1 MSIWSDMEDRSA
13 GISLSKEDYNLL
25 YGGGELKQ
33 LHKDT
38 YKNMTYEIAAKD
50 FPYIDII
57 SKLDISIF
65 SGSSRVILC
74 DGKKTYEL
82 ERDYKRDYMINIV
95 HFFYECNKKGDHIPD
110 VQDGHLYN
118 IDELKSLAEKLID
131 LILKAENNLFN
142 EVD

>member
-25 YGGGELKQ
+25 YGGGDLRQ
-33 LHKDT
+33 LHQDT
-38 YKNMTYEIAAKD
+38 YKDMIYEIIAKD
-50 FPYIDII
+50 FPYIEII

-65 SGSSRVILC
+65 SGSTQVILT
-74 DGKKTYEL
+74 DDKKTYEL
-82 ERDYKRDYMINIV
+82 KRETMSNSI
-95 HFFYECNKKGDHIPD
+95 HFYYNCNKKGDHIPG

-118 IDELKSLAEKLID
+118 LDELKSLAEKLID

-142 EVD
+142 EAD

>member
-13 GISLSKEDYNLL
+13 GISLSKEDYSLL
-25 YGGGELKQ
+25 YGGGDLRL

-38 YKNMTYEIAAKD
+38 YKDMIYEIIAKD
-50 FPYIDII
+50 FPYIEII

-65 SGSSRVILC
+65 SGSTQVILT
-74 DGKKTYEL
+74 DDKKTYEL
-82 ERDYKRDYMINIV
+82 KRETMSNSI
-95 HFFYECNKKGDHIPD
+95 HFYYNCNKKGDHIPG

-118 IDELKSLAEKLID
+118 LDELKSLAEKLID

-142 EVD
+142 EAD

>member
-38 YKNMTYEIAAKD
+38 YKDMTYEIAAKD
-50 FPYIDII
+50 FPYIEII
-57 SKLDISIF
+57 SKLTISIF
-65 SGSSRVILC
+65 SGSGQVILK
-74 DGKKTYEL
+74 DEKKTYEL
-82 ERDYKRDYMINIV
+82 QRQPMSSSI
-95 HFFYECNKKGDHIPD
+95 HFYYNCNKKGDYIPD

-118 IDELKSLAEKLID
+118 LDELKSLANKLID
-131 LILKAENNLFN
+131 LLLKAENDLFN

>member
-25 YGGGELKQ
+25 YGGGDLRL

-38 YKNMTYEIAAKD
+38 YKDMIYEITAKD
-50 FPYIDII
+50 FPYIEII
-57 SKLDISIF
+57 SKLYISIF
-65 SGSSRVILC
+65 SGSTQVILT
-74 DGKKTYEL
+74 DDKKTYEL
-82 ERDYKRDYMINIV
+82 KRETMSNSI
-95 HFFYECNKKGDHIPD
+95 HFYYNCNKKGDHIPD

-118 IDELKSLAEKLID
+118 LDELKSLAEKLID

-142 EVD
+142 EAD

>member
-1 MSIWSDMEDRSA
+1 MSIWSDMDDRSA

-25 YGGGELKQ
+25 YGGGVLKQ
-33 LHKDT
+33 IHKDT
-38 YKNMTYEIAAKD
+38 YKDMIYEITAKD
-50 FPYIDII
+50 FPCIEII

-65 SGSSRVILC
+65 GGSGQVIIC
-74 DGKKTYEL
+74 DGKNTYEL
-82 ERDYKRDYMINIV
+82 KRVPIFISNSV

-118 IDELKSLAEKLID
+118 LDELKSLAEKLID

-142 EVD
+142 EAD